1 MSSYVKRIVLALG
14 AGIAAFLIGGVTVT
28 EVARPW
34 IEFSLF
40 LGIPTGL
47 ALGTVVAAAVSL
59 GLADDAPPRRHRIA
73 VSLAGFG
80 VSFLVTLV
88 VLGGLVNIGAILAL
102 VVSFAAGLVAAAV
115 IHLRRPSGREFDGDG
130 SVESD

>member
-1 MSSYVKRIVLALG
+1 MSSHVKRIVLALA

-40 LGIPTGL
+40 LGIPAGL
-47 ALGTVVAAAVSL
+47 ALGTFVAAAVSL
-59 GLADDAPPRRHRIA
+59 GLADDATQHRHRIA

-88 VLGGLVNIGAILAL
+88 VLGGLVTIGAILAL

-115 IHLRRPSGREFDGDG
+115 IHLRRRADVNSTVMGP
-130 SVESD
+130 